1 MVNIDNSNAQAVTAF
16 HNGQYASTNLLWVPV
31 TNVMMGAEFQYG
43 RRVNVAD
50 GFSFN
55 DYRLQITFKY
65 SFSQQF
71 GGTP

>member
-1 MVNIDNSNAQAVTAF
+1 
-16 HNGQYASTNLLWVPV
+16 
-31 TNVMMGAEFQYG
+31 MMGAEFQCG